1 MQFGHRSTSVPQGAG
16 GPIPIIVLPTLQ
28 TMSLIFAF
36 GERRPEFPIPVLNE
50 RAVRAAAGVV
60 FFFAIVSFMNA
71 WLIGN
76 FQPTRVFVV
85 AFLIDFTIRIF
96 VNPRFAPSLILGQ
109 WMVRKQQPEWV
120 GAPQKRFAWAI
131 GFVLALVMLYLVVL
145 RHVIGPINLFVCAA
159 CLVLLFFET
168 AFGICIGCKVY
179 NWFNK
184 EQAQL
189 CPGGVCEIVPER
201 GAGGSWAH
209 AGVALAFVGVIGAWT
224 NHVIA
229 NDPYVKAQAPAPVES
244 AAPSPADAA
253 EAERCKV
260 PDFAKAIGHEEKWK
274 LHNSCK

>member
-1 MQFGHRSTSVPQGAG
+1 
-16 GPIPIIVLPTLQ
+16 
-28 TMSLIFAF
+28 MSQVFKF

-50 RAVRAAAGVV
+50 RAVRAAAGIV

-96 VNPRFAPSLILGQ
+96 VNPSFAPSLVLGQ

-131 GFVLALVMLYLVVL
+131 GFVLAAVMLVLVVIKQ
-145 RHVIGPINLFVCAA
+145 VIGPINLIVCAA
-159 CLVLLFFET
+159 CLALLFFET

-179 NWFNK
+179 NVFNRG
-184 EQAQL
+184 QAQL
-189 CPGGVCEIVPER
+189 CPGSVCETAPDS
-201 GAGGSWAH
+201 GAGGGWVH
-209 AGVALAFVGVIGAWT
+209 AVVVLAFVGVVGAWT
-224 NHVIA
+224 RHVIA
-229 NDPYVKAQAPAPVES
+229 NDPYAQAAMPPSVAPATPT
-244 AAPSPADAA
+244 PSDAA

-260 PDFAKAIGHEEKWK
+260 PDFAKAMGHEEKWK
-274 LHNSCK
+274 LHNNCR